1 MTMADKVKG
10 STSSH
15 PDKTKTSGEL
25 FLQDMKQIMSENPR
39 LYSKLAK
46 L

>member
-1 MTMADKVKG
+1 MTLKKSKNLD
-10 STSSH
+10 SSQIK
-15 PDKTKTSGEL
+15 DDL
-25 FLQDMKQIMSENPR
+25 FLQSMKQIMDENPR